1 MKSRIL
7 AALDSQVGDTRFPLQ
22 PAMAANQQ
30 GELPPRHLHFA
41 VLDGWTIILDVA
53 RNRYV
58 SLTPDATRVWMHLQ
72 SSGRSPTVA
81 ELATERGEG
90 LSTTIDFVAMQIE
103 EWRRYGLLST
113 TRSESQLPIARRPLQ
128 PVAALDQLRDVH
140 PSKLRL
146 SAVVTM
152 SLASAQRRW
161 GSRRTTLVDVLSG
174 IQRKCWRVAHEA
186 ELSRIGQVAETV
198 RAYELVRALFFAG
211 RDDCLERS
219 VDLCLALRAQGID
232 SRLCFGVRT
241 FPFSAHAW
249 VQIGGLVVN
258 ECLSTVQKYA
268 HIAQF

>member
-1 MKSRIL
+1 MTSAIP
-7 AALDSQVGDTRFPLQ
+7 AALNGHVIAPQPLV
-22 PAMAANQQ
+22 AGNQQ
-30 GELPPRHLHFA
+30 GELLPRHIHFA

-81 ELATERGEG
+81 ELATERRES
-90 LSTTIDFVAMQIE
+90 LSTTRDFISIQLGA
-103 EWRRYGLLST
+103 WRRYGLLST
-113 TRSESQLPIARRPLQ
+113 PDAKSRLPIARQ
-128 PVAALDQLRDVH
+128 PVQAVAALDQAREVQSPRLRV
-140 PSKLRL
+140 

-152 SLASAQRRW
+152 SLASAIRRW
-161 GSRRTTLVDVLSG
+161 GSHRITLADVLLRIQLQPKCTG
-174 IQRKCWRVAHEA
+174 ITHEP
-186 ELSRIGQVAETV
+186 ESSPVGQIADTV
-198 RAYELVRALFFAG
+198 LAYNLVRALFFAG

-249 VQIGGLVVN
+249 VQVGGLVVN
-258 ECLSTVQKYA
+258 DRLSKVQKYA